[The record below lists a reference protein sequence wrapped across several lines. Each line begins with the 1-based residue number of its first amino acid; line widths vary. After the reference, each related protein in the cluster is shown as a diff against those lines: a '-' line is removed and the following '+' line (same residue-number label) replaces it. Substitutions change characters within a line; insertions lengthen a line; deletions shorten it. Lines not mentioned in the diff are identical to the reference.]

1 MKTLAMQTALAS
13 RSGFSLIE
21 GMVAAGIL
29 AVGLLALAG
38 MQTIAMNR
46 NVDANDLTVAANLA
60 GAMMERIQFNRMRA
74 ATNASPYNGINTQV
88 AGTQPNAANEP
99 QASGDFVQ
107 WTAALAA
114 SGLTNAFGT
123 IVVTPIITNPP
134 LNQFQV
140 AVAVNWQAKERAG
153 GFVRNQIVTMTS
165 IVSME

>member
-1 MKTLAMQTALAS
+1 MKSMRKERAITM

-29 AVGLLALAG
+29 SVGLLALAG

-60 GAMMERIQFNRMRA
+60 GEMMERIQFNRVRA
-74 ATNASPYNGINTQV
+74 ATAANPYNGINTQT
-88 AGTQPNAANEP
+88 GTQPNAANEP
-99 QASGDFVQ
+99 QASGDYTQ
-107 WTAALAA
+107 WRAALAA

-123 IVVTPIITNPP
+123 VVVAPIVTNPP
-134 LNQFQV
+134 LNQYQV

-153 GFVRNQIVTMTS
+153 GFVRNQVVTVTS